1 MRGRSNVPRMSPS
14 PLHIAVYD
22 VFIGADDAIAIA
34 DNDPITFRALESLLG
49 RDFTVLWTELSGR
62 TAVIRCVED
71 RQIPDVLLLDM
82 ALSDAPGPRVCRC
95 LRANL
100 DTMPILATTS
110 YPLEA
115 FAERAAENRAQGIV
129 GKADIG
135 AMARAIA
142 MLAEGMVLPPPAR
155 CANAVFRPAAR
166 DHEEMLCRPLPWT
179 PTALLACSLHL
190 AALVGPAPVPA
201 TGQTPSRQEKG
212 TRREG
217 TAQPDACAHRTT
229 SQDGG
234 FQTRARA
241 WGVRYRSRSPPVP
254 RVIDTQY
261 ERAGR

>member
-1 MRGRSNVPRMSPS
+1 MRVNRGHGGVSRDGFGRFSGECPGLAGFQRKRVMRGHSNVPRMSPS

-22 VFIGADDAIAIA
+22 TFIGADDAIAIA

-110 YPLEA
+110 YLLEA
-115 FAERAAENRAQGIV
+115 FAERAAENRAQGIE

-135 AMARAIA
+135 AMA
-142 MLAEGMVLPPPAR
+142 
-155 CANAVFRPAAR
+155 
-166 DHEEMLCRPLPWT
+166 
-179 PTALLACSLHL
+179 
-190 AALVGPAPVPA
+190 GP
-201 TGQTPSRQEKG
+201 
-212 TRREG
+212 
-217 TAQPDACAHRTT
+217 
-229 SQDGG
+229 
-234 FQTRARA
+234 
-241 WGVRYRSRSPPVP
+241 
-254 RVIDTQY
+254 
-261 ERAGR
+261 